1 MKATMAFSLWLYQK
15 LVRTFPNEFRLDHG
29 QELVAD
35 SEHIMRDAARRHGW
49 GKLIVMI
56 ARLLLDLAI
65 RVPSEHALELAQD
78 TRYAVRM
85 LARSKGFT
93 VASVV
98 SVGIGI
104 GLTTTMFSQL
114 DSLILRDI
122 PTVGNPDELISS
134 SRPVSYPD
142 YEHFR
147 DNSGQFRDIAAYI
160 APVPFVIKT
169 DDNRSSRTWG
179 HLVTPNYFDVF
190 QTGAR
195 MGRTFGTAESTAGAP
210 ASLVVSHRFWQGRLG
225 GDPNII
231 GSTLRINGYPAT
243 IIGVAE
249 EDFFGALPV
258 MSAADI
264 WLPTTVDPR
273 IAPELGSDALRDKEI
288 AAFSIAGRLS
298 DGITRQG
305 AEAALDAMIRQQE
318 VDEGATDIREGR
330 RITLLPGGR
339 LLPIRDED
347 LPVMMAFPL
356 ILSGLALLIACSN
369 VGTLLLARGSA
380 RAKEIAIRLSV
391 GASRGRI
398 VRQLVTESTILATL
412 GGGAGLALAW
422 WSISSTEWIEPM
434 IPEYMTFEM
443 EMSWVALLF
452 TLGVS
457 VLSGILFGLAPA
469 LQAAKADVAPALKS
483 GADMRMKKYRWFS
496 LRNAL
501 VLQQVAGSLMLLLL
515 TGFVVLGFGRSST
528 VELGF
533 DVRNLYMMSLD
544 PVRDG
549 YSGDQAR
556 ELFSR
561 LPDRIRLIPGVA
573 EASLTHNIPL
583 GMFGDEAALRA
594 STDLDEAARL
604 AKSIRRE
611 HVGDGFF
618 EALGVDIEPGRS
630 FRKSD
635 QTDGSRVAIVNQTTV
650 DETWPNQDPI
660 GQTLDLEGDRYQVI
674 GVAPDFRSGVILE
687 RSRMGVFL
695 PMEPAAFERP
705 SSQGVTLLVRT
716 DPGVDIRNA
725 IRNEI
730 ALIDPSLTLFNV
742 SLLSDQVETMLF
754 MVRFVMMIYG
764 GIGVFG
770 LILATVG
777 LGGVTAYAVA
787 QRSKEIGIRMA
798 LGAQKSQVMKLV
810 LKEGAIL
817 VVLGTVIGQAFAFV
831 TTRLLGSY
839 FAALTTMTETTT
851 SDPILLVGAPVLLG
865 VLTMLACYL
874 PARRS
879 TRIDPLM
886 ALRQE

>member
-1 MKATMAFSLWLYQK
+1 MKTTMALSLWLYQK
-15 LVRTFPNEFRLDHG
+15 LVRAFPDDFQLDHG
-29 QELVAD
+29 RDMVSD
-35 SEHIMRDAARRHGW
+35 SEHMIRDAARRHGW
-49 GKLIVMI
+49 AKLITMI
-56 ARLLLDLAI
+56 FRLLLDLVV
-65 RVPSEHALELAQD
+65 RVPIEHAFELAQD
-78 TRYAVRM
+78 TRYALRM

-93 VASVV
+93 IASVV

-104 GLTTTMFSQL
+104 GLTTTMFSQM

-122 PTVGNPDELISS
+122 PTVGNPDELVSI
-134 SRPVSYPD
+134 RGAVSYPD

-147 DNSGQFRDIAAYI
+147 DNSGQFREMAAYI

-169 DDNRSSRTWG
+169 DDNRSSRAWG

-190 QTGAR
+190 QTTPR
-195 MGRTFGTAESTAGAP
+195 VGRTFGAAESAPGAS
-210 ASLVVSHRFWQGRLG
+210 ASLVVSHRFWQARLG
-225 GDPNII
+225 GDPNVV

-243 IIGVAE
+243 IIGVAA

-258 MSAADI
+258 LSAADI

-273 IAPELGSDALRDKEI
+273 IAPELGSNALADKDI
-288 AAFSIAGRLS
+288 AAFSVVGRLS
-298 DGITRQG
+298 EGITRKG
-305 AEAALDAMIRQQE
+305 AEAALDAMVRQQE
-318 VDEGATDIREGR
+318 VDEGETDIREGR
-330 RITLLPGGR
+330 RVTMLPGGR

-398 VRQLVTESTILATL
+398 VRQLVTESTILAML
-412 GGGAGLALAW
+412 GGVAGLAFAW
-422 WSISSTEWIEPM
+422 WSISTTDWLEPM
-434 IPEYMTFEM
+434 IPEYMTFKM
-443 EMSWVALLF
+443 DISWVALLF
-452 TLGVS
+452 TLGIS

-469 LQAAKADVAPALKS
+469 LQAAKADVTPALKS
-483 GADMRMKKYRWFS
+483 GADMRMKRYRWFS

-515 TGFVVLGFGRSST
+515 TGFIVLGFGRSST

-549 YSGDQAR
+549 YSGQQAR
-556 ELFSR
+556 ELFSD

-583 GMFGDEAALRA
+583 GMFGDEAALQA
-594 STDLDEAARL
+594 STDLDETARL
-604 AKSIRRE
+604 ARSIRQER
-611 HVGDGFF
+611 VGEGFF
-618 EALGVDIEPGRS
+618 EAVGVEISPGRS
-630 FRKSD
+630 FRPSD
-635 QTDGSRVAIVNQTTV
+635 QTDDSRVVIVNQTTV
-650 DETWPNQDPI
+650 DETWPGQDPI
-660 GQTLDLEGDRYQVI
+660 GQVLDLEGDRYQVI
-674 GVAPDFRSGVILE
+674 GVAPDFRSGGILE

-695 PMEPAAFERP
+695 PMEPSSFERP

-730 ALIDPSLTLFNV
+730 ALIDPNLTLFNV

-754 MVRFVMMIYG
+754 MVRLTMIIYG

-770 LILATVG
+770 LLLAAVG

-787 QRSKEIGIRMA
+787 QRTKEIGIRMA
-798 LGAQKSQVMKLV
+798 LGAPRGEVMKLV

-817 VVLGTVIGQAFAFV
+817 VILGTIIGQAFAFG
-831 TTRLLGSY
+831 TTRALGSY
-839 FAALTTMTETTT
+839 FAALTTITDTTT

-865 VLTMLACYL
+865 FLTMLACYL

-879 TRIDPLM
+879 TRIDPLS

>member
-1 MKATMAFSLWLYQK
+1 MKTTLAFSLWLYQK
-15 LVRTFPNEFRLDHG
+15 LVRAFPDDFQLDHG
-29 QELVAD
+29 RDMVSD
-35 SEHIMRDAARRHGW
+35 SEHMIRDAARRHGW
-49 GKLIVMI
+49 GKLIAMI
-56 ARLLLDLAI
+56 FRLLLDLVV
-65 RVPSEHALELAQD
+65 RVPIEHAVELAQD
-78 TRYAVRM
+78 TRYALRM
-85 LARSKGFT
+85 MARSKGFT
-93 VASVV
+93 IASVV

-104 GLTTTMFSQL
+104 GLTTTMFSQM

-122 PTVGNPDELISS
+122 PTVGNPDELVSI
-134 SRPVSYPD
+134 RGAVSYPD

-147 DNSGQFRDIAAYI
+147 DNSGQFREMAAYI

-169 DDNRSSRTWG
+169 DDNRSSRAWG

-190 QTGAR
+190 QTTPR
-195 MGRTFGTAESTAGAP
+195 VGRTFGAAESAPGAS

-225 GDPNII
+225 GDPNVV
-231 GSTLRINGYPAT
+231 GSTLRINGYLAT
-243 IIGVAE
+243 IIGVAA

-258 MSAADI
+258 LSAADI

-273 IAPELGSDALRDKEI
+273 MAPELGSNALADKDI
-288 AAFSIAGRLS
+288 AAFSVVGRLS
-298 DGITRQG
+298 EGITRKG
-305 AEAALDAMIRQQE
+305 AEAALDAMVRQLE
-318 VDEGATDIREGR
+318 VDEGETDIREGR
-330 RITLLPGGR
+330 RVTMLPGGR

-398 VRQLVTESTILATL
+398 VRQLVTESTILAML
-412 GGGAGLALAW
+412 GGVAGLAFAW
-422 WSISSTEWIEPM
+422 WSISATDYMEPM
-434 IPEYMTFEM
+434 IPEYMTFKM
-443 EMSWVALLF
+443 DISWVALLF
-452 TLGVS
+452 TLGIS
-457 VLSGILFGLAPA
+457 VLSGVLFGLAPA
-469 LQAAKADVAPALKS
+469 LQAAKADVTPALKS
-483 GADMRMKKYRWFS
+483 GAEMRMKKYRWFS

-533 DVRNLYMMSLD
+533 DVRNIYMMSLD

-549 YSGDQAR
+549 YSGEQAR
-556 ELFSR
+556 EFFSG

-583 GMFGDEAALRA
+583 GMFGDEAALQA
-594 STDLDEAARL
+594 STDLDETARL
-604 AKSIRRE
+604 AQSIRQE
-611 HVGDGFF
+611 HVGEGFF
-618 EALGVDIEPGRS
+618 EAVGVEISPGRS
-630 FRKSD
+630 FGPSD
-635 QTDGSRVAIVNQTTV
+635 QTDGSRVVIVNQTTV
-650 DETWPNQDPI
+650 DETWPGQDPI
-660 GQTLDLEGDRYQVI
+660 GQVLDLEGDRYQVI
-674 GVAPDFRSGVILE
+674 GVAPDFRSGGILE

-695 PMEPAAFERP
+695 PMEPSSFERP

-730 ALIDPSLTLFNV
+730 ALIDPNLTLFNV

-754 MVRFVMMIYG
+754 MVRLTMIIYG

-770 LILATVG
+770 LLLAAVG

-787 QRSKEIGIRMA
+787 QRTKEIGIRMA
-798 LGAQKSQVMKLV
+798 LGAPRGEVMKLV

-817 VVLGTVIGQAFAFV
+817 VILGTIIGQAFAFG
-831 TTRLLGSY
+831 TTRALGSY
-839 FAALTTMTETTT
+839 FAALATMTDTTT
-851 SDPILLVGAPVLLG
+851 SDPLLLVGAPLLLG
-865 VLTMLACYL
+865 FLTMLACYL

-879 TRIDPLM
+879 TRIDPLT